1 MRVLIDYRP
10 ALRERSGS
18 GEYTH
23 QLVKALL
30 AAYSAAGPSRGL
42 ELTLFS
48 SSWRDRLT
56 PSADLAGAATVDR
69 RVPVR
74 LLNLA
79 WHRLGWPP
87 AETIAGGTYDVVH
100 SPHPLLLPARAAAQV
115 ITLHDRTFLTHP
127 ERTRAEIRRDY
138 PSLAR
143 DHAHRADAVLVPSA
157 YTAGEVERLLGVPRD
172 RIAICP
178 PGAPDWTPRP
188 AAPKDGYVL
197 FFGTLEPRKNVGG
210 LLDAY
215 ERLLAGPADGLL
227 QGYNGPPKLHA
238 GAEAGHHV
246 RGEGG
251 QNARGEGGH
260 NVRSVPEL
268 VLAGKATGDARLWLD
283 RISRPPLREAVRHI
297 GYVDARH
304 RRALYEGARLLVQPS
319 FDEGFGMSV
328 LEAMSLGVPIVA
340 ANRGSLPEVLG
351 DAGPLVDPDE
361 PADIADAIARVLDD
375 DAFAAACAEKG
386 LARARAFR
394 WDATAHRVYDTY
406 RQAIDRRAR
415 AARGA

>member
-30 AAYSAAGPSRGL
+30 ASYPAAGPPRAL

-48 SSWRDRLT
+48 SSWKDRLT
-56 PSADLAGAATVDR
+56 LSPDLAGAATVDR

-74 LLNLA
+74 VLNLA
-79 WHRLGWPP
+79 WHRLDWPP
-87 AETIAGGTYDVVH
+87 AETLAGGTFDVVH
-100 SPHPLLLPARAAAQV
+100 SPHPLLLPSRGAAQV
-115 ITLHDRTFLTHP
+115 ITIHDLNFLAHP

-143 DHAHRADAVLVPSA
+143 DHAHRAEAVLVPSA

-188 AAPKDGYVL
+188 AAPKNGYVL
-197 FFGTLEPRKNVGG
+197 FFSTLEPRKNVGG

-215 ERLLAGPADGLL
+215 ERLLGSARGS
-227 QGYNGPPKLHA
+227 
-238 GAEAGHHV
+238 AEASPYRQSGDSASPNDDTV
-246 RGEGG
+246 
-251 QNARGEGGH
+251 AR
-260 NVRSVPEL
+260 RLQPSVPEL
-268 VLAGKATGDARLWLD
+268 VLAGRATDEAKPWLD
-283 RISRPPLREAVRHI
+283 RISRPPLRDAVRYI
-297 GYVDARH
+297 GYVDEH
-304 RRALYEGARLLVQPS
+304 DRRALYHGARLLVQPS
-319 FDEGFGMSV
+319 FDEGFGMPV
-328 LEAMSLGVPIVA
+328 LEAMSLGVPVVA

-351 DAGPLVDPDE
+351 GAGLLVDPDQ
-361 PADIADAIARVLDD
+361 PAGIAHAIARVLDD
-375 DAFAAACAEKG
+375 DGLVAACTEKG
-386 LARARAFR
+386 IARARAFQ
-394 WDATAHRVYDTY
+394 WAETAHRVYDTY
-406 RQAIDRRAR
+406 LQAIDRRAQ
-415 AARGA
+415 AARRA